1 MSAYNVNTAWD
12 DPFERA
18 VERRRAVRFPFRMK
32 VSIRV
37 RDDLRDGFF
46 TGPGVVENISLTG
59 VQLYTKHVLAPR
71 QEVMLAIPTSMC
83 PASMCLPNSFLG
95 PARVVRIGTS
105 FEGYAS
111 VAMAFGQPFS
121 ERMDFAL
128 FIEFMQ
134 QVSHVL

>member
-18 VERRRAVRFPFRMK
+18 EERRTAMRFPFRMK

-37 RDDLRDGFF
+37 RDALRDGYFN
-46 TGPGVVENISLTG
+46 GPGIVENISLTG
-59 VQLYTKHVLAPR
+59 VHLYTKHVLAPR
-71 QEVMLAIPTSMC
+71 QEVMLAIPTAMC
-83 PASMCLPNSFLG
+83 PASMCLPNVFVG
-95 PARVVRIGTS
+95 PGRVVRIGTTV
-105 FEGYAS
+105 EGYAS
-111 VAMAFGQPFS
+111 VALAFGQAFS